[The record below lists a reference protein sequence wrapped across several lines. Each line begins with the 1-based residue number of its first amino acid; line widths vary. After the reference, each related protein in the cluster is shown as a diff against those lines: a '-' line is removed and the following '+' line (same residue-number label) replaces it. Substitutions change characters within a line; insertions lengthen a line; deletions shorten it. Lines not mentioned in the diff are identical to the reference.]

1 MEWLSTLRDGVL
13 SGKEQSAILRDAPK
27 RLYGLVDAQNWL
39 PLEIHV
45 PRSILSLYGALSGL
59 YTEDCMTKN
68 LPSNDINK
76 DAQRL
81 LAALKEAGVDL
92 SNEPGTPGKLW
103 RALAA
108 GSREG
113 LTTDFLSEIQ
123 ARGEMV
129 TEIDAARARFDATG
143 NQNPA
148 DLGFLLLG
156 LFCTS
161 TSDSLE
167 IADEIL
173 ALLRAKKAGR
183 ASPDAAPN
191 ATRNINPTRPAGPK
205 AGQ

>member
-1 MEWLSTLRDGVL
+1 M
-13 SGKEQSAILRDAPK
+13 KINPNNINQN
-27 RLYGLVDAQNWL
+27 AQ
-39 PLEIHV
+39 
-45 PRSILSLYGALSGL
+45 
-59 YTEDCMTKN
+59 T
-68 LPSNDINK
+68 
-76 DAQRL
+76 L
-81 LAALKEAGVDL
+81 LAALKKAGVDL

-113 LTTDFLSEIQ
+113 LTTEVLSEIQ

-129 TEIDAARARFDATG
+129 AEIEAARARFDATG

-167 IADEIL
+167 IAGDIL

-183 ASPDAAPN
+183 ASPNEDDER
-191 ATRNINPTRPAGPK
+191 ATRIISPTLPADRK
-205 AGQ
+205 AG

>member
-1 MEWLSTLRDGVL
+1 MIKKVH
-13 SGKEQSAILRDAPK
+13 PK
-27 RLYGLVDAQNWL
+27 
-39 PLEIHV
+39 
-45 PRSILSLYGALSGL
+45 
-59 YTEDCMTKN
+59 
-68 LPSNDINK
+68 DINQN
-76 DAQRL
+76 AQAF
-81 LAALKEAGVDL
+81 LAALKKAGVDL
-92 SNEPGTPGKLW
+92 SDELGTPGRLW

-113 LTTDFLSEIQ
+113 LTAEFLSEIQ

-129 TEIDAARARFDATG
+129 AEIKAARARFDATG

-167 IADEIL
+167 IAGDIL

-183 ASPDAAPN
+183 ASPNEYDER
-191 ATRNINPTRPAGPK
+191 ATRIISPTLPADRE
-205 AGQ
+205 AG

>member
-1 MEWLSTLRDGVL
+1 
-13 SGKEQSAILRDAPK
+13 
-27 RLYGLVDAQNWL
+27 
-39 PLEIHV
+39 
-45 PRSILSLYGALSGL
+45 
-59 YTEDCMTKN
+59 MTMKIN
-68 LPSNDINK
+68 SNDINQN
-76 DAQRL
+76 AQTL
-81 LAALKEAGVDL
+81 LVALKKAGVDL

-113 LTTDFLSEIQ
+113 LTTEFLSEIQ

-129 TEIDAARARFDATG
+129 AEIGAARARFDTTG

-167 IADEIL
+167 IAGDIL

-183 ASPDAAPN
+183 ASPNEDDER
-191 ATRNINPTRPAGPK
+191 ATRIISPTLLADRK
-205 AGQ
+205 AG